1 VPIELN
7 QLEKLDDYRWI
18 IPRQTRPGMLT
29 DALIYTNE
37 RLLRD
42 VLRDQCLEQ
51 AANVAMLPGI
61 VGRSLAMPD
70 IHQGYGFPIGGVA
83 ATLPEEGGVVSPGG
97 VGFDINCGVR
107 LLASTLAIEDVAPKI
122 RNLVDQLFRD
132 VPSGAGRGGDVR
144 VSHQDLDLI
153 LKEGAAWMVAHD
165 YGLPEDLET
174 CEESGT
180 IDGADPSAVS
190 DRAKKRGLPQIGTL
204 GSGNH
209 FLEVQYVE
217 RIFEAAAAEALGL
230 AEGQIVVLI
239 HSGSRGLG
247 HQVCTDYLRDLDES
261 MHRYGISL
269 PDRQLACVPVDSKE
283 GQEYL
288 AAMRASANYAWAN
301 RQGITHFVRGAFR
314 RIFGDDAGLRVVYDV
329 CHNIAKL
336 ERHRID
342 GRERAVM
349 VHRKGATRAFAAGRP
364 DLPEVYR
371 AVGQPVLIP
380 GSMGTSSYVLVGAEG
395 AMLETFGTTCHGAGR
410 VMSRTAAKKSEWA
423 ASARARLEE
432 QGILVRAETKNGI
445 TEEIPEAYKDV
456 DEVVNVVHEAG
467 LSTKV
472 ARLKPKGVIKG

>member
-1 VPIELN
+1 MELN

-29 DALIYTNE
+29 DALIYSDE

-107 LLASTLAIEDVAPKI
+107 LLASTLAIEDVAPRI
-122 RNLVDQLFRD
+122 RDLVDQLFRD
-132 VPSGAGRGGDVR
+132 VPSGAGRAGDVR
-144 VSHQDLDLI
+144 VSYQDLDLI

-217 RIFEAAAAEALGL
+217 RIFEASAAEALGL
-230 AEGQIVVLI
+230 AEAQIVVLI

-261 MHRYGISL
+261 MHRYDISL
-269 PDRQLACVPVDSKE
+269 PDRQLACVPVHSKE

-336 ERHRID
+336 ERHKID

-364 DLPEVYR
+364 ELPEVYR
-371 AVGQPVLIP
+371 TVGQPVLIP

-395 AMLETFGTTCHGAGR
+395 AMRETFGTTCHGAGR

-467 LSTKV
+467 LSKKV